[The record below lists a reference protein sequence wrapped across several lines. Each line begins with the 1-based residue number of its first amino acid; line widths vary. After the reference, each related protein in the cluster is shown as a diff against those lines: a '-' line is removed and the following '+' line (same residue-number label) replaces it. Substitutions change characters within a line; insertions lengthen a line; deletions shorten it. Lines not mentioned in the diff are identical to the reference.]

1 MTACVC
7 GPSYQEAEDYE
18 FKVSQGYLKDFIINF
33 IIKDFI
39 KPKTNNYVNSLN
51 ADPHEVNK

>member
-1 MTACVC
+1 MMACVC

-18 FKVSQGYLKDFIINF
+18 FKVSQGYLKITV
-33 IIKDFI
+33 IKDFS